1 MDPPIVIR
9 FFLPNNKK
17 QTTYYDRMEYLVKM
31 EIEDFIYNVEN
42 NVNKTFPTIKEDPN
56 E

>member
-9 FFLPNNKK
+9 FFLTNNKK
-17 QTTYYDRMEYLVKM
+17 HATYYDRMEYLVKM
-31 EIEDFIYNVEN
+31 EIKDFIYNVEN
-42 NVNKTFPTIKEDPN
+42 NVSMTFPTIKEDPN